1 MVDLYDLAFAR
12 AISGGSAPAPEP
24 KEKWLVSH
32 GTEYIRIPKEDLAFT
47 DKPGFAMKLKLI
59 EQQPSVTDSCQIMGG
74 WSGTGYP
81 MIVEYKV
88 NSNRT
93 FVTNYNGITA
103 TISQIPVDRTLYTY
117 GGYTRYTNEA
127 VFDSREELQTCA
139 SYSSNGGTNSL
150 VRAND
155 LLVFSAM
162 SYDTGEQWNLTK
174 AKIAYLH
181 LYDNNVLIFDGV
193 PKVDPTTGRAC
204 LYDSVSNKY
213 YGNANASSPTD
224 FEIVEE

>member
-12 AISGGSAPAPEP
+12 AMGGGGASAS

-32 GTEYIRIPKEDLAFT
+32 GAEYIRIPKEDLAFT

-74 WSGTGYP
+74 WSDTGYS
-81 MIVEYKV
+81 MIVEYKA
-88 NSNRT
+88 NTNRT

-103 TISQIPVDRTLYTY
+103 NISQIPLDRTLYTY

-127 VFDSREELQTCA
+127 VFDSREELQICA
-139 SYSSNGGTNSL
+139 SYSSNGGLNNL

-155 LLVFSAM
+155 FLVFSAM

-193 PKVDPTTGRAC
+193 PKVDPTTGKAC
-204 LYDSVSNKY
+204 LYDSISGKY
-213 YGNANASSPTD
+213 YGNANAESSTD

>member
-12 AISGGSAPAPEP
+12 TMGGGGASAS

-32 GTEYIRIPKEDLAFT
+32 GTEYIRIPKENLAFT

-74 WSGTGYP
+74 WSSTYP

-88 NSNRT
+88 NTNRA
-93 FVTNYNGITA
+93 FVTNYNGISA
-103 TISQIPVDRTLYTY
+103 TISQIPLDRTLYTY

-127 VFDSREELQTCA
+127 AFDLHEELQICA
-139 SYSSNGGTNSL
+139 NYSSNGGTNGL

-155 LLVFSAM
+155 LLIFSAM

-174 AKIAYLH
+174 AKIAYVH
-181 LYDNNVLIFDGV
+181 LYNDNVLIFNGV
-193 PKVDPTTGRAC
+193 PKIDPTTGKAC
-204 LYDSVSNKY
+204 LYDSVNDKY
-213 YGNANASSPTD
+213 YGNANAESPTD